1 MCNCNIIIK
10 ENIVQVAWGCIAI
23 LLRLTEAVDGVEA
36 AGRRGWAAVGEGGL
50 RAGATGTAGWGSRP
64 ATGAMHSQSVSTTY
78 ICLQTLTHL
87 VQQRE
92 GRRREQV
99 RQAVAVQPV

>member
-1 MCNCNIIIK
+1 MTA
-10 ENIVQVAWGCIAI
+10 EGRGA
-23 LLRLTEAVDGVEA
+23 T
-36 AGRRGWAAVGEGGL
+36 GRRGGAAEPGEGGL
-50 RAGATGTAGWGSRP
+50 QEDATGTAGRGSRP
-64 ATGAMHSQSVSTTY
+64 AAGAIHSQSASTTY
-78 ICLQTLTHL
+78 ICIYTLTHL